1 MSPLGYREID
11 ANTATIHFYS
21 GAAVLSRAGIAE
33 FLKVN
38 ETKAPGTLCLCIN
51 HHLDAFDGSVLVE
64 QLAYLVLRGI
74 CVQSKDSYAAACLW
88 MFARLVHSFA
98 IA

>member
-38 ETKAPGTLCLCIN
+38 ETKAPGTLCLY
-51 HHLDAFDGSVLVE
+51 V
-64 QLAYLVLRGI
+64 R
-74 CVQSKDSYAAACLW
+74 SY
-88 MFARLVHSFA
+88 
-98 IA
+98 